1 MEKEKL
7 NKNQII
13 TLVVI
18 LLLLTGALVRLFGL
32 GLYPNAL
39 NVDEASSGYEA
50 FSLLH
55 FGIDRNGNS
64 FPVFLQAWGSG
75 QNALYT
81 YLLIPFVAFLGLSEL
96 AIRLPMAIVGC
107 ISLWIFYQLLKKTG
121 NHKIAIIG
129 LCFFSICPWH
139 IMKSRWG
146 LESNLF
152 PDLILWGVY
161 FLVKGLTE
169 NKKGFFYGSFAIMGL
184 SAYSYGTSYFFL
196 PLFVIPTLL
205 ILMYRQKIRKKE
217 FALAIGTISLVTLPM
232 IAFVIINTFNLP
244 QIEILGITIP
254 KLEVN
259 RFQEIT
265 SVFSSNFL
273 AQSMHNFTESIK
285 MLITQNDNL
294 PWNAIKP
301 YGTIYL
307 FSSVFTIIG
316 LVASTR
322 RKNRRPYEFLIHLW
336 FIIGILLTFI
346 CEPNI
351 NRLNIVMIPIIFY
364 TVRGIEE
371 VIPNKNKIIPV
382 GITIMYLISFGFFL
396 VDYSQENAD
405 EYYTFEQ
412 NLQEPLAYLKEQAEK
427 SERTIYIT
435 NKIKEPYIYVLF
447 YTQYSTDEFVR
458 TVTYANPKAEF
469 RQVTSFGQY
478 QIEGIDENTINQ
490 AEEHS
495 LFLVSNQEAQKIER
509 ENIQKRNFEKYTIME
524 KIQSSKGE
532 EIEK

>member
-1 MEKEKL
+1 MEKENEKL
-7 NKNQII
+7 TKNQII

-18 LLLLTGALVRLFGL
+18 LLLLIGALARFLGL
-32 GLYPNAL
+32 GSYPNAL

-50 FSLLH
+50 FSLLR
-55 FGIDRNGNS
+55 FGMDRNGNS

-81 YLLIPFVAFLGLSEL
+81 YLLIPFIAFLGLSEL
-96 AIRLPMAIVGC
+96 TIRLPMAIVGC
-107 ISLWIFYQLLKKTG
+107 ISLWMFYQLLKRIG
-121 NHKIAIIG
+121 NQKIAIIG
-129 LCFFSICPWH
+129 LFFFSICPWH

-169 NKKGFFYGSFAIMGL
+169 NKKGFFYGSFIVMGL

-196 PLFVIPTLL
+196 PLFVIPTL
-205 ILMYRQKIRKKE
+205 ILLVCRQKIRKKE
-217 FALAIGTISLVTLPM
+217 FALALGTISLVTLPM
-232 IAFVIINTFNLP
+232 IVFVIINSFNLP
-244 QIEILGITIP
+244 QIELLGITIP

-265 SVFSSNFL
+265 SVFSTDFL
-273 AQSMHNFTESIK
+273 TQSLHNFTESIK
-285 MLITQNDNL
+285 VLITQNDNL
-294 PWNAIKP
+294 PWNTINP
-301 YGTIYL
+301 YGIIYL

-316 LVASTR
+316 LVTSLR
-322 RKNRRPYEFLIHLW
+322 RKNKRPYEYLIHLW

-351 NRLNIVMIPIIFY
+351 NRLNIIMVPIIYY

-371 VIPNKNKIIPV
+371 AIPNKNKIIPV
-382 GITIMYLISFGFFL
+382 GITIMYLISFGFFM
-396 VDYSQENAD
+396 VDYSHENAD

-412 NLQEPLAYLKEQAEK
+412 NLQEPLEYVKEQAEK
-427 SERTIYIT
+427 RNRPIYIT
-435 NKIKEPYIYVLF
+435 NTIKEPYIYVLF
-447 YTQYSTDEFVR
+447 YTQYNTDEFVK

-469 RQVTSFGQY
+469 RQVISFGEY
-478 QIEGIDENTINQ
+478 HIEKIDDETINQ
-490 AEEHS
+490 AEEGS
-495 LFLVSNQEAQKIER
+495 LFLLSNQDARKIER
-509 ENIQKRNFEKYTIME
+509 ENVIKKEFKKYTI
-524 KIQSSKGE
+524 
-532 EIEK
+532 IEKNQT